1 MGSRGK
7 GQRVLLLI
15 KLLLILGYVFAYRTE
30 NFTYQ
35 MVYSPINKNTVEVLI
50 YGHSG
55 SRIACITG
63 ACAVHERQER
73 ECAWGPKKY
82 GRPQFVSARALT
94 LHAHAS
100 LKHLLC
106 RLEAEKLSPAGN
118 NSRKRRVQMG
128 LCQGSCKYNYLL
140 MSVSSQNYDCITFQ
154 SSQNMKMLKD
164 SYPQIA
170 TQFHSWSTFAT
181 FSRSEGR
188 FMEAT
193 LCRNGRYK
201 EKQKLLVYLSKEKKS
216 TL

>member
-30 NFTYQ
+30 YFTYQ

-55 SRIACITG
+55 SRIACTTG
-63 ACAVHERQER
+63 ACVVHERQER

-118 NSRKRRVQMG
+118 TSRKRRVQMG
-128 LCQGSCKYNYLL
+128 LCQGSCKYNCLL

-164 SYPQIA
+164 
-170 TQFHSWSTFAT
+170 
-181 FSRSEGR
+181 
-188 FMEAT
+188 T
-193 LCRNGRYK
+193 LR
-201 EKQKLLVYLSKEKKS
+201 
-216 TL
+216 